1 VQPRQRAHV
10 ALQPAHAAVLL
21 PLRAPPQ
28 QGQVAER
35 RLARR
40 QPPEAPPPPH
50 RAPGKLTRCRG
61 HRGGAPGRRA
71 AAERVALLG
80 SCAPPARWLVVEIV
94 SINWTAKT
102 KTGRHDCS
110 VGLHFAHIF
119 NLSFVDCG
127 FLLRFCACLRMLCDV
142 VAVAS
147 TTEYRS
153 RDGKLCGGF
162 LLPKFQSQDADPCME
177 MQLHPSLLC
186 S

>member
-80 SCAPPARWLVVEIV
+80 ACAPLRAGW
-94 SINWTAKT
+94 
-102 KTGRHDCS
+102 
-110 VGLHFAHIF
+110 
-119 NLSFVDCG
+119 
-127 FLLRFCACLRMLCDV
+127 LLR
-142 VAVAS
+142 S
-147 TTEYRS
+147 
-153 RDGKLCGGF
+153 
-162 LLPKFQSQDADPCME
+162 
-177 MQLHPSLLC
+177 SLLIGPQKQRLVDMIVVWVC
-186 S
+186 TLHTYLIYRLLIVDSYCVSVLVCECCVMSWR